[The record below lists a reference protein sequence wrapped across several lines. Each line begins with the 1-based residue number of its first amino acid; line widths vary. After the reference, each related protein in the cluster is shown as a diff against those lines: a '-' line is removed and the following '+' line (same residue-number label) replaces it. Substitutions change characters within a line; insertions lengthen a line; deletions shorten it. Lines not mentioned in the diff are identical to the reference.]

1 MADETVQ
8 QLAHFLRETT
18 AADASRI
25 AAAEARLR
33 AASDAPGFG
42 AALLVLV
49 AHASDPNPE
58 TSAVAV
64 PAAAFLRNFAR
75 TRWPNQL
82 VPGERETLRVAVLRA
97 LVVAPTKGP
106 VLKLLAETFRII
118 VTEDVTRAK
127 CWPDLL
133 PDLCA
138 AMQESN
144 LMNGKSRSPIKTANA
159 LVAVHVLLKPYKYFQ
174 NPGMEKESAP
184 PELEAIVKALLEPLL
199 GMLDVLAA
207 ATLRDAAAER
217 GDAEAVALRDAELAR
232 REQATDPAAAAA
244 ANDEML
250 HVLLKCFHHTVAS
263 YMPNAL
269 VPTLPRWLDVL
280 AKLLERA
287 PEFDASDASDDAA
300 RGSPRAK
307 TVKRALQ
314 ALVSLVTRHRR
325 HVDKALR
332 GVCSLTA
339 RLAGALARAR
349 LGATEEAPLSAT
361 ASRQCALCFDLLARV
376 AETAPGFKLLGEGAT
391 FGSLLETAV
400 FPALCAAPVDEVEF
414 VEDEEEYLRANL
426 PTDSDDPTG
435 FNEELYAPRQSAA
448 NLLALLAERGGGGG
462 GGGGK
467 NDKEVVERGV
477 VQAEERRRGVAR
489 GREAR
494 RGERPV
500 RRAGGRRASVP
511 RAVRGAAARIRRRR
525 RVLLGECSG
534 GGGGEVIVPRRARRV
549 RRAGAVVGE
558 AAR

>member
-1 MADETVQ
+1 MANETVQ

-184 PELEAIVKALLEPLL
+184 PELEAIV
-199 GMLDVLAA
+199 
-207 ATLRDAAAER
+207 
-217 GDAEAVALRDAELAR
+217 
-232 REQATDPAAAAA
+232 
-244 ANDEML
+244 
-250 HVLLKCFHHTVAS
+250 TVS
-263 YMPNAL
+263 YTHL
-269 VPTLPRWLDVL
+269 TLP
-280 AKLLERA
+280 
-287 PEFDASDASDDAA
+287 
-300 RGSPRAK
+300 
-307 TVKRALQ
+307 TI
-314 ALVSLVTRHRR
+314 
-325 HVDKALR
+325 LR
-332 GVCSLTA
+332 V
-339 RLAGALARAR
+339 
-349 LGATEEAPLSAT
+349 
-361 ASRQCALCFDLLARV
+361 
-376 AETAPGFKLLGEGAT
+376 
-391 FGSLLETAV
+391 
-400 FPALCAAPVDEVEF
+400 
-414 VEDEEEYLRANL
+414 
-426 PTDSDDPTG
+426 
-435 FNEELYAPRQSAA
+435 
-448 NLLALLAERGGGGG
+448 
-462 GGGGK
+462 
-467 NDKEVVERGV
+467 
-477 VQAEERRRGVAR
+477 
-489 GREAR
+489 
-494 RGERPV
+494 
-500 RRAGGRRASVP
+500 
-511 RAVRGAAARIRRRR
+511 
-525 RVLLGECSG
+525 
-534 GGGGEVIVPRRARRV
+534 
-549 RRAGAVVGE
+549 
-558 AAR
+558 